1 MRRTIKIAATCIAIV
16 LTCATAQAQ
25 YATQYLEMGWQY
37 LVHDNDTEAFKNF
50 KLAYDIARE
59 QKNSADAARSLLY
72 MGICSYGTSY
82 SNGLHYAGAAM
93 GEYKKLASTNP
104 KAAEAGRLKCLQLI
118 STIYSRQGK
127 YSDAIALSRQVL
139 NGFTTSLKDE
149 DGYAGLAATSLG
161 DAYKALGNKDS
172 AAYYYRMALMDR
184 VSKANF
190 VYLPSA
196 LINVAE
202 IELAAGNREMSYGMY
217 DRALHVA
224 DSTVNRQAQVAAA
237 LGMGKWHLT
246 VGDTHKAEELYTQA
260 LAISG
265 SLADKSFR
273 LKALRAFGALYR
285 SQGDLAKAIAIEDS
299 IAILKD
305 TLNNWE
311 KDRVTKS
318 LEVQFR
324 TQEKEQELV
333 QARQQHKITVLTN
346 YVLWG
351 TLALIVFFSSGII
364 FLLRRINQR
373 DKQLLATKESLIQ
386 AINEEKRQKELLM
399 QNEIEFKESQLS
411 ALVLQMQQK
420 NELMQE
426 LKDRIEQDT
435 KTAQDTTLNKIIS
448 KGVNHDKEW
457 NDFNTYFESIN
468 KNFYS
473 KLKTA
478 YPDISPNDLKIC
490 ALIKLNMSTKEMA
503 GILNISPDSV
513 KTARYRLRKKLQLE
527 TEDNLTDFILSI

>member
-1 MRRTIKIAATCIAIV
+1 MRYATNIAACIIAVV
-16 LTCATAQAQ
+16 LTCTAAR
-25 YATQYLEMGWQY
+25 AKHARQYLDTGWQQ
-37 LVHDNDTEAFKNF
+37 LVHDNDTEAFKTL
-50 KLAYDIARE
+50 KLAYDVARE
-59 QKNSADAARSLLY
+59 EHDGELAAQSLLY

-82 SNGLHYAGAAM
+82 SNGLRYASAAM
-93 GEYKKLASTNP
+93 AEYKKLAGAAPST
-104 KAAEAGRLKCLQLI
+104 AEAGRLKCLQLI

-127 YSDAIALSRQVL
+127 YTDAIALSQQVL
-139 NGFTTSLKDE
+139 NGFTTSQKDE
-149 DGYAGLAATSLG
+149 EGYAGLAATSLG

-172 AAYYYRMALMDR
+172 TAYYYRMALADR
-184 VSKANF
+184 SGKRNF

-202 IELAAGNREMSYGMY
+202 IELAAGNKEMSYGMY
-217 DRALHVA
+217 DRALYIA
-224 DSTVNRQAQVAAA
+224 DSTTNRQAQVAATI
-237 LGMGKWHLT
+237 GMGKWHLAM
-246 VGDTHKAEELYTQA
+246 GNMRKAEEWYTRA
-260 LAISG
+260 LAVSAT
-265 SLADKSFR
+265 LADKSFR
-273 LKALRAFGALYR
+273 LKALSAFGTLYR
-285 SQGDLAKAIAIEDS
+285 SQGNFARALAFEDS
-299 IAILKD
+299 IATLKD
-305 TLNNWE
+305 SLNNWE

-333 QARQQHKITVLTN
+333 QTRQQHKITVLTN

-351 TLALIVFFSSGII
+351 TLALIVFFSLGII

-373 DKQLLATKESLIQ
+373 DKQLLAAKESLIQ

-473 KLKTA
+473 KIKTA

-527 TEDNLTDFILSI
+527 TEDNLTGFILSI